1 MQKAVQKEQR
11 EENILLS
18 LKKLDYLTRSQIQA
32 LHNLGSVRNAQRVMQ
47 ELKDYV
53 SSFRDGE
60 NVYYLNAAGRERVNA
75 TKVRKK
81 TAQARHYI
89 MRNSLY
95 IAYGCPATWKNE
107 IRLGFKEDK
116 KTQVICDAIF
126 QVDKRYHIVE
136 VDHTQKITKNRSK
149 IQKYKRLIEL
159 GFFKYPPVFIW
170 ITTTEYRRKQ
180 LTKFLDGL
188 NYHIFTVSD
197 LH

>member
-1 MQKAVQKEQR
+1 
-11 EENILLS
+11 
-18 LKKLDYLTRSQIQA
+18 LKKLDYLTRSQIQT

-47 ELKDYV
+47 ELKEYV
-53 SSFRDGE
+53 SCFRDGE

-81 TAQARHYI
+81 TTQARHYI

-107 IRLGFKEDK
+107 VKIGFKEDK

-126 QVDKRYHIVE
+126 LKEQRYHIVE
-136 VDHTQKITKNRSK
+136 VDHTQKMAKNRSK
-149 IQKYKRLIEL
+149 IDKYRRLMEL
-159 GFFKYPPVFIW
+159 GFFAKPPILVW

-180 LTKFLDGL
+180 LTKLMEGLD
-188 NYHIFTVSD
+188 YQIFTVSD
-197 LH
+197 FH